1 MGVEMIK
8 ASLDQLTEGGL
19 EALQPCCYL
28 QPPRPS
34 SRVSEEP
41 PLGQVRIEH
50 AFNSPEN
57 LLQCA
62 EFLRKQISEMRAQAA
77 VVVTPKS
84 KLGYPQVWKGK
95 PKGVWKYGDS
105 DGIFLQLEA
114 PLGLRQMYFTELK
127 TKDGELTGVGD
138 TALLDIPS
146 SSSSRASSS
155 GTAGRVWYLLV

>member
-1 MGVEMIK
+1 MLITPRR
-8 ASLDQLTEGGL
+8 SLRTLALSCSLISTHGYRLHPLLLTTPL
-19 EALQPCCYL
+19 TT
-28 QPPRPS
+28 PPYYT
-34 SRVSEEP
+34 
-41 PLGQVRIEH
+41 PLQVRIEH

-84 KLGYPQVWKGK
+84 KVGYPQVWKGK

-114 PLGLRQMYFTELK
+114 PSGLRQM
-127 TKDGELTGVGD
+127 
-138 TALLDIPS
+138 
-146 SSSSRASSS
+146 
-155 GTAGRVWYLLV
+155 